1 MALTNCYC
9 TLAQLQARMDID
21 DTVDDV
27 ILEHVITGVSR
38 MIDQHCRRR
47 FYAATETRYYTP
59 KQHQWCVVDDLLSV
73 TTLAT
78 DDDGGRTWATTWAST
93 DYELVP
99 SNAVVDGQPYTAIE
113 TSPNGTYWFPL
124 INRGL
129 KIAGSFGYATTTPAV
144 IREACLIQA
153 ARIFKRK
160 DSPFGVA
167 GVGELGVM
175 RISALDPDVKMLLHP
190 MIRYGYGGNL

>member
-1 MALTNCYC
+1 M
-9 TLAQLQARMDID
+9 
-21 DTVDDV
+21 
-27 ILEHVITGVSR
+27 
-38 MIDQHCRRR
+38 
-47 FYAATETRYYTP
+47 
-59 KQHQWCVVDDLLSV
+59 VDDLLSV